1 MGEWVYYL
9 QKVQADRGNLSRHA
23 VQGDQQ
29 YRADQPIPE
38 DLKDQAG
45 PERRKV
51 AERWLYRFMDS
62 FNNYQQTILIIG
74 LNNQENQLRKIKRF
88 YSL

>member
-1 MGEWVYYL
+1 MCRFIKLNNWQVEFYEWVYYL

-23 VQGDQQ
+23 VQGDRQ

-51 AERWLYRFMDS
+51 AERWLYRFLLLLLFRVGMD
-62 FNNYQQTILIIG
+62 
-74 LNNQENQLRKIKRF
+74 
-88 YSL
+88 

>member
-51 AERWLYRFMDS
+51 AERWLYRFLLLLLFWVVMDS
-62 FNNYQQTILIIG
+62 FNNYQQTILII
-74 LNNQENQLRKIKRF
+74 
-88 YSL
+88 